1 MSDADLMHAKLDQ
14 ADLSAANLKNARLDY
29 ADFAGAKLSKVNLSG
44 ACLRHAQKSHTLT
57 TRGKHRECFHDSA
70 PHLQGSVPWSPV
82 LSPAVE
88 RYDPS
93 GLQRVIAGRVDA
105 HFTSG
110 SQQRLNL
117 CDTQHWG
124 AAGVVTIAALVIPV
138 LIWQCATVLN
148 DQWKS
153 EQATNE
159 SSFPSDALTKNKN
172 ANEILVELLRW
183 SSCRRPQPRGHMP

>member
-1 MSDADLMHAKLDQ
+1 MLRLDQ

-44 ACLRHAQKSHTLT
+44 ACLRHAKNLT
-57 TRGKHRECFHDSA
+57 RSQLEESTGSVSTILP

-82 LSPAVE
+82 ISPTVE

-110 SQQRLNL
+110 SRQRLNL

-124 AAGVVTIAALVIPV
+124 AAGVVTIVG
-138 LIWQCATVLN
+138 
-148 DQWKS
+148 S
-153 EQATNE
+153 GH
-159 SSFPSDALTKNKN
+159 
-172 ANEILVELLRW
+172 
-183 SSCRRPQPRGHMP
+183 PRAYLAVRDHA